1 MSTGTIYLPDQ
12 RWSDSDDRMRMAEVP
27 SHSPRAI
34 EAPLLS
40 AAEADLRQVQQE
52 AREEGYPVP
61 SEEAVEEVHGLL
73 DRMYKLSPRRFEVYP
88 TPDGEIAL
96 DASGDGT
103 SVIILREAVGTA
115 LCLLNL
121 RGEQRMD
128 RVESVNNLP
137 NGFVRTALDEL
148 E

>member
-1 MSTGTIYLPDQ
+1 MT
-12 RWSDSDDRMRMAEVP
+12 EVP
-27 SHSPRAI
+27 SCSPHAM
-34 EAPLLS
+34 EASLLS

-61 SEEAVEEVHGLL
+61 SEEAVQEVHGLL
-73 DRMYKLSPRRFEVYP
+73 HRMYKLSPRRFDVYP
-88 TPDGEIAL
+88 TPDGEVAL
-96 DASGDGT
+96 DASGEGT
-103 SVIILREAVGTA
+103 SVIILREPVGTA

-128 RVESVNNLP
+128 RVESVNNLL

-148 E
+148 D